1 TGYRDYIQ
9 AWFDDFVTL
18 YVLSIQAGS
27 SRFDT
32 CSACVAYMHHVQLT
46 YSSDN
51 LAYSAYPHYIPGSY
65 NKGDMVSSYRLVP
78 EIHALTFR
86 IYAYDYSSRAE
97 IRWML
102 YGCKRSKYN
111 VQFQQPVIIS
121 NYQTVRSSG
130 VTSYSERGVIDQNR
144 SPSFGSGCWRHYY
157 ANAYITIDLVYPRYI
172 DKVYVWAQTNDD
184 SGVVTSEVN
193 KFSKLYVSNSSYAG
207 GSGIVVDKIGDA
219 VVPQPW
225 LVKVTRPARFVGVGS
240 YSGSTVYYTICEIEV
255 YGYPLGSPGDQLSEL
270 VTVRTGLG
278 SRYPATAARASRVYP
293 YNGLTGDVYSLPL
306 EFVSDEAFNFALY
319 LYGNGY
325 FDVYLPCV
333 YTVTGFI
340 IQGSSMTYPYYGRFV
355 SLRILYA
362 YEKRHDMLTY
372 YRDLETNG
380 A

>member
-1 TGYRDYIQ
+1 SRYLGFWSPPTVYGISAGTGYRDYIQ

-32 CSACVAYMHHVQLT
+32 CSACIAYMHHVQLT

-51 LAYSAYPHYIPGSY
+51 LAYSAYPHYISGSY

-86 IYAYDYSSRAE
+86 VYAYDYNSRAE

-130 VTSYSERGVIDQNR
+130 VTSYRVI
-144 SPSFGSGCWRHYY
+144 
-157 ANAYITIDLVYPRYI
+157 
-172 DKVYVWAQTNDD
+172 TN
-184 SGVVTSEVN
+184 EVN
-193 KFSKLYVSNSSYAG
+193 KFSKLYVSNSSYSG
-207 GSGIVVDKIGDA
+207 SSGIVVDKIGDA

-225 LVKVTRPARFVGVGS
+225 LVKVARPARFVGVGS

-255 YGYPLGSPGDQLSEL
+255 YGYPL
-270 VTVRTGLG
+270 
-278 SRYPATAARASRVYP
+278 
-293 YNGLTGDVYSLPL
+293 
-306 EFVSDEAFNFALY
+306 
-319 LYGNGY
+319 
-325 FDVYLPCV
+325 
-333 YTVTGFI
+333 
-340 IQGSSMTYPYYGRFV
+340 
-355 SLRILYA
+355 
-362 YEKRHDMLTY
+362 
-372 YRDLETNG
+372 
-380 A
+380 